1 MQTTKHLTRHCPLGN
16 LVVALIFCML
26 YARLFRGLFMPPYRL
41 GRAANRRGQYSCR
54 PSGPAT
60 ARCSNWCRW
69 QDRCAPT
76 AGVVRP
82 SCVETAIAAVR
93 PLQQVACRS
102 RSHIRTGKLF
112 GCSLR
117 TELGL
122 VRCWPIDCRQLVSV
136 RITQLSTHT
145 RRAMND

>member
-1 MQTTKHLTRHCPLGN
+1 MDTVSTA
-16 LVVALIFCML
+16 VVLAGQLRRAVQID
-26 YARLFRGLFMPPYRL
+26 AG
-41 GRAANRRGQYSCR
+41 GRTG
-54 PSGPAT
+54 
-60 ARCSNWCRW
+60 
-69 QDRCAPT
+69 APT

-82 SCVETAIAAVR
+82 SCVEIAIAAVR

-102 RSHIRTGKLF
+102 RSHIRTAKLF

-136 RITQLSTHT
+136 SITQLSTHI